1 MIDID
6 ERGATD
12 PPTAPGEPRRTPLR
26 RILEEHPE
34 SRPRL
39 VRAFAELIGATLV
52 ALVAVGGLLIWHIIR
67 RGRLV
72 RERLGPP
79 RTVDLPEFPGRDPD
93 QSS

>member
-6 ERGATD
+6 ERGAPD
-12 PPTAPGEPRRTPLR
+12 LPTPPGEPRRTPLR

-39 VRAFAELIGATLV
+39 ARAFAELIGATLV

-67 RGRLV
+67 RGRV
-72 RERLGPP
+72 IRERLGQP
-79 RTVDLPEFPGRDPD
+79 RTVELPEFPERDVDP
-93 QSS
+93 SS